1 MSHKASISLVS
12 KLGLNHDQ
20 LVRKWQNELTNRLS
34 VINVNCLT
42 KLMITIVNILQ
53 SNSFVAE
60 L

>member
-1 MSHKASISLVS
+1 MSHKASISFVS

-20 LVRKWQNELTNRLS
+20 LVRKWQNELTNSLS

-42 KLMITIVNILQ
+42 KLMITIVNIMQ
-53 SNSFVAE
+53 SNSFIAE